1 MLVSCCWS
9 TWMPLAV
16 VMVAQRVVTSLGP
29 SSSHQPRLPLPLA
42 LPWTRPWTQPW
53 TQPVALPLPAAA
65 PPNKILPL
73 FPRLRR
79 SGPTPRPDFEMANK
93 PMFSI
98 LNLEPNLVPNSVS
111 DLITR
116 ELLGQP
122 QLVEFGPQLGQPQ
135 LGQQFGVDVAVTDVV
150 PFPLGEC

>member
-1 MLVSCCWS
+1 
-9 TWMPLAV
+9 MPLAV
-16 VMVAQRVVTSLGP
+16 VMVAQRVVTSLRP
-29 SSSHQPRLPLPLA
+29 SSSHQPRLPLSYV

-79 SGPTPRPDFEMANK
+79 SGPTTRPVSGMANK
-93 PMFSI
+93 PMLSI
-98 LNLEPNLVPNSVS
+98 PNLALNLVPNSVP

-122 QLVEFGPQLGQPQ
+122 QLVEFGPELGQPQ
-135 LGQQFGVDVAVTDVV
+135 LGQQVGVDVAVTDVL